1 MPPTVAEIEAYRR
14 EGFVVP
20 EYRLPPAQLA
30 EMRAA
35 LERLMEE
42 NPDLPPE
49 RLIAPH
55 IPRAADKASP
65 VYGAFFRLA
74 SDPAILD
81 LVEGAAGPDIV
92 LWGSSV
98 FCKPAGTGRA
108 VPWHQDGR
116 YWPIRPLATTSCWIA
131 FDDATVENGCLRA
144 LPGSHRARKLFPHRL
159 VDDPEKV
166 LNREL
171 DAGAFDEDEAVD
183 IELEAGRMVLF
194 DCYLMHGSNANR
206 SGSRRAGYSI
216 QYMPASSHYDRWM
229 DLALGSNDV
238 RYDLKTRPIW
248 LLRGED
254 WNGRNDFRI
263 GKEGYGFDVARADTG

>member
-108 VPWHQDGR
+108 VPWHQDGH

-144 LPGSHRARKLFPHRL
+144 LPGSHRARKALSPPLHRR
-159 VDDPEKV
+159 PRK
-166 LNREL
+166 
-171 DAGAFDEDEAVD
+171 GAEPGTRRRRVRR
-183 IELEAGRMVLF
+183 GRGGR
-194 DCYLMHGSNANR
+194 YRA
-206 SGSRRAGYSI
+206 GSRADGPVR
-216 QYMPASSHYDRWM
+216 PA
-229 DLALGSNDV
+229 
-238 RYDLKTRPIW
+238 T
-248 LLRGED
+248 
-254 WNGRNDFRI
+254 
-263 GKEGYGFDVARADTG
+263 